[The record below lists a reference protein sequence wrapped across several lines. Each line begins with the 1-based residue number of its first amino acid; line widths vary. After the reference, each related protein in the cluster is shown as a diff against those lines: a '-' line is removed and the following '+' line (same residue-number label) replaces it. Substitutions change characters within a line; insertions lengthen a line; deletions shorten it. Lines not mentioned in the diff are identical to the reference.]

1 MEFGGG
7 SSQNISHLR
16 SVIRKR
22 IVICL
27 FLLPLLYFN
36 ARLLHSP
43 DFKQSGYGYLN
54 KDVYAQQQF
63 LKKAIDQGADTDMQ
77 RYFPEG
83 FVFLNVLYG
92 LTWCELAEHLD
103 HGMPEFHEAQDEVI
117 KTYKKLSWA
126 TTEAVFPEG
135 MQPERGVFYAGWK
148 NYLLA
153 RMIKGGLD
161 GADPQFKEQFESN
174 TNAIVAAYEDKK
186 CQFLDSYPGMTWP
199 ADNVIAVASVAIYDE
214 VEDQRH
220 ADFLKGWKR
229 GLLQHLDENGLI
241 PHQTQSG
248 TDRIVEGARGSS
260 QSLMLI
266 FLKEYAADISSEHF
280 KIYRSLFL
288 TSRIGLPGILE
299 YPKGIEG
306 HGDVDSGPVLFGVG
320 GSASIV
326 GIRTLA
332 TYNDFFVSN
341 GIRNSVEAFGV
352 PYSVFG
358 KKKYL
363 FGKMPMADAF
373 IAWANAT
380 AIPDQA
386 SEKVPF
392 QENWRLKCLIPSSM
406 IMLVLLFLFAR
417 TFR

>member
-1 MEFGGG
+1 MTYIPCCR
-7 SSQNISHLR
+7 NISQL
-16 SVIRKR
+16 SGMILKR
-22 IVICL
+22 ILILL
-27 FLLPLLYFN
+27 FLLPLVYFS
-36 ARLLHSP
+36 AQLLHSP
-43 DFKQSGYGYLN
+43 DFKASGYGYLN
-54 KDVYAQQQF
+54 EDVYEQQQF
-63 LKKAIDQGADTDMQ
+63 LKTAIDQGADSDMQ

-103 HGMPEFHEAQDEVI
+103 HGTPEFHEAQDEVI

-126 TTEAVFPEG
+126 TTEAVFSEG
-135 MQPERGVFYAGWK
+135 MKPERGVFYAGWK

-153 RMIKGGLD
+153 RMIKSGLD
-161 GADPQFKEQFESN
+161 GADPQFKNEFENN

-199 ADNVIAVASVAIYDE
+199 ADNVICVASVAIYNE
-214 VEDQRH
+214 VVDQRH
-220 ADFLKGWKR
+220 ADFLKRWKL
-229 GLLQHLDENGLI
+229 GLLRHLDKNGLI

-248 TDRIVEGARGSS
+248 TDRILEEARGSS

-266 FLKEYAADISSEHF
+266 FLKEFAAEISSEHF

-288 TSRIGLPGILE
+288 TSRFGLPGILE

-306 HGDVDSGPVLFGVG
+306 SGDVDSGPVLLGVG

-332 TYNDFFVSN
+332 TYNDFFISN

-352 PYSVFG
+352 PYSVSG

-363 FGKMPMADAF
+363 FGKIPMADAF
-373 IAWANAT
+373 IAWANST

-386 SEKVPF
+386 KEKVPF
-392 QENWRLKCLIPSSM
+392 KENWRLKFLVPSSLL
-406 IMLVLLFLFAR
+406 MLVLLFLFVR